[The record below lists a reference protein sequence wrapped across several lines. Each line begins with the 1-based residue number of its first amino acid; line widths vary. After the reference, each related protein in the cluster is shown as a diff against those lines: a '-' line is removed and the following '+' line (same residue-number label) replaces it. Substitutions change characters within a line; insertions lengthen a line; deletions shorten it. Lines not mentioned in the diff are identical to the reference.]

1 MMRNEDIPV
10 IRRIP
15 TNREDVFAFAIEG
28 HLDDA
33 SMENLYGLLDA
44 AYETHEEIDLLIRLT
59 GYEGFDWTA
68 AFSESML
75 SMRAKSLKKLR
86 HYAIVGGPLWIQ
98 ASITLMQPFLSIEL
112 RAFEADEENEAW
124 EWLSA
129 RPADE

>member
-1 MMRNEDIPV
+1 MRNEDIPV

-15 TNREDVFAFAIEG
+15 TNRDDVFAFAIEG

-33 SMENLYGLLDA
+33 SLENLYGLLDA

-59 GYEGFDWTA
+59 GYEGVDWTA

-75 SMRAKSLKKLR
+75 SMRSKSLKKLR

-129 RPADE
+129 RPTDE